1 MNPIN
6 SIGATL
12 VNTFNS
18 IISFIPQF
26 ISGLIILIVGI
37 IVASIVKAI
46 VEKGAEK
53 LHVGKWLHS
62 ARIEGENTTKIWVNV
77 LSQVVYW
84 FILLSF
90 LIPTFEAWQ
99 LPDITNILNRFVLY
113 LPNVFAA
120 VVIGLAGIIVA
131 NISSY
136 AIMGVERAI
145 SKRAVTILATV
156 TRYAIIFFTALL
168 ALNQLGISPNLIQIL
183 LAGFVATF
191 AIAIGLGLGLSI
203 GLGGRET
210 VRHTLDTMAASNRL
224 IGAKGG
230 ATKRT
235 TNHAEENGNKKT
247 KKGPSREF
255 PKSK

>member
-1 MNPIN
+1 MNPLT
-6 SIGATL
+6 SIGTTL

-26 ISGLIILIVGI
+26 ISGLVILVVGLIVAG
-37 IVASIVKAI
+37 IVKAI
-46 VEKGAEK
+46 IEKGAER
-53 LHVGKWLHS
+53 LNVGKWLQS
-62 ARIEGENTTKIWVNV
+62 AHIEQGKTTQIWVNV
-77 LSQVVYW
+77 LSQVAYW

-90 LIPTFEAWQ
+90 LIPTFEAWK
-99 LPDITNILNRFVLY
+99 LPAITNILNRFIFY

-120 VVIGLAGIIVA
+120 VIIGLAGIIVA
-131 NISSY
+131 NIASQAVMS
-136 AIMGVERAI
+136 MESAI
-145 SKRAVTILATV
+145 SQRAVTILATS
-156 TRYAIIFFTALL
+156 TRYFIIFFTALL

-203 GLGGRET
+203 GLGGRDT

-230 ATKRT
+230 MTKQGI
-235 TNHAEENGNKKT
+235 TNKQQNGNNKMKR
-247 KKGPSREF
+247 GQNNA
-255 PKSK
+255 SKRK